1 MKKMG
6 IIEEEEEA
14 DQDTFQQNT
23 TVIDQPL
30 STQHMK
36 VLAELLDV
44 DVALEEADVPPPDL
58 ASLVAAGVESPA

>member
-1 MKKMG
+1 
-6 IIEEEEEA
+6 
-14 DQDTFQQNT
+14 
-23 TVIDQPL
+23 
-30 STQHMK
+30 MK